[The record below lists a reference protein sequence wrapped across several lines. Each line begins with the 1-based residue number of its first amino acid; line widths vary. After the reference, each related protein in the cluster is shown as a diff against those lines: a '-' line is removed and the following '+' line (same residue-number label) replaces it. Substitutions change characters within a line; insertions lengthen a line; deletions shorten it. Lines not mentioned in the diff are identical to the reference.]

1 MRRAFFLLLLCI
13 ACSEE
18 NEDIVVLPDACAN
31 VVSTYEITLDTSGCN
46 VDIESKLG
54 VNSRYD
60 EQIVGNKRLIT
71 FNNIANHPVGNFP
84 RAGNPNTI
92 SANVH
97 SVEITI
103 NPQVTTSF
111 NSAKGYDLGILSS
124 GVAID
129 PFTAKFLL
137 TAPNPT
143 AVGMKRR

>member
-1 MRRAFFLLLLCI
+1 MRKAFILLLLCI

-18 NEDIVVLPDACAN
+18 NEDIVVLPEACAN
-31 VVSTYEITLDTSGCN
+31 VVSTYDITLDPSGCN

-92 SANVH
+92 SANTH
-97 SVEITI
+97 SVETTI
-103 NPQVTTSF
+103 NPQAAATFT
-111 NSAKGYDLGILSS
+111 SAKGY
-124 GVAID
+124 A
-129 PFTAKFLL
+129 
-137 TAPNPT
+137 
-143 AVGMKRR
+143 